1 MEFHFDSSVYSDQ
14 ISSEMH
20 SYVIFC
26 DVGLSGKSLYCA
38 FKVQGLKSFYLKM
51 TKIFRT
57 PLGSVN
63 ES

>member
-1 MEFHFDSSVYSDQ
+1 MEFHFDSSVYLDQ

-38 FKVQGLKSFYLKM
+38 FKVQGFKSFHLKT
-51 TKIFRT
+51 TKLLRT
-57 PLGSVN
+57 TWGSVN